1 MKRAILAIA
10 TLLLTTSIIAPVQ
23 AQTVETQSSRE
34 IAAGL
39 TLAPA
44 ESVLQK
50 YFQAI
55 ALRNYQE
62 AYNLL
67 SPRYR
72 AQISYQQF
80 VKMYRDYIIKGVSIK
95 SVQLMPE
102 FSTNNGHKFAVE
114 YSASYIQPVFSANDQ
129 QLPQFYTLVA
139 PNSSIGQWLI
149 DGIGTAP

>member
-10 TLLLTTSIIAPVQ
+10 TLLLTSSIIAPVQ

-39 TLAPA
+39 TLARA

-50 YFQAI
+50 YFLAI

-95 SVQLMPE
+95 PVQLMPE
-102 FSTNNGHKFAVE
+102 FSTNNAHKFAVE

-129 QLPQFYTLVA
+129 QLPQFYTLVT